1 MRKANVMVL
10 KEKFDR
16 VQLRHI
22 RPDNKTGATVAIL
35 VSGEK
40 AFVGYSLCHDNDQ
53 FDRKKGRN
61 IAIGRAQHLFN
72 NQTIEKF
79 GMFEINAAGIEP
91 AALMEI
97 AVEQVLAPLY

>member
-1 MRKANVMVL
+1 MRKANVQAL
-10 KEKFDR
+10 KKQYDR
-16 VQLRHI
+16 VQIRHI
-22 RPDNKTGATVAIL
+22 RPDNRTGATVAIL

-61 IAIGRAQHLFN
+61 IAIGRATFLFN
-72 NQTIEKF
+72 NQTTEKF
-79 GMFEINAAGIEP
+79 GMFEINAAGVE
-91 AALMEI
+91 AADLMEK